1 MPSKVDG
8 KTRQRSQARK
18 TQRSKPSRSGTSKFR
33 SKFEAGIAFSLNKRG
48 LGFDY
53 ETQHYDYTIEAIYTP
68 DFILPTCVV
77 EAKGVLTTE
86 DRRKLRSVK
95 QSHPDLDLRLCFQN
109 AKAKL
114 SKAPRSLRYWQWA
127 ERHGF
132 PWCEGHIP
140 TAWFNDAAS

>member
-1 MPSKVDG
+1 MQSKADG
-8 KTRQRSQARK
+8 PKNKRRPRRSN
-18 TQRSKPSRSGTSKFR
+18 TSKRQQTGRYR

-53 ETQHYDYTIEAIYTP
+53 ETQHYDCTIEAIYTP
-68 DFILPTCVV
+68 DFILPSCVV
-77 EAKGVLTTE
+77 EAKGILTSE